1 MFAGRRIINNPVF
14 RGLSERFLENFIG
27 RTPNALRE
35 FGIGDF
41 IALQGTV
48 CQSLYLLY
56 SGRVRTNMV
65 NEEGKQVTIEE
76 IEAPRLLAPAFIF
89 ATDNR
94 FPVNIT
100 TLTNCEVLVL
110 NRTDFV
116 DLMHREKIVM
126 QNFLRIISDR
136 SIFLSRKLNAF
147 ALQDLK
153 TRLLAYL
160 REHEN
165 PRSRQEIADILGVAR
180 PSLARVLSELA
191 DEGYLRIEKRKITV
205 VRHKID

>member
-1 MFAGRRIINNPVF
+1 MDYKKLAEAPVF
-14 RGLSERFLENFIG
+14 RGLSERFLENLIG

-205 VRHKID
+205 VQHKID

>member
-1 MFAGRRIINNPVF
+1 MDYKKLAEAPVF

-76 IEAPRLLAPAFIF
+76 IEAVCWLRLLFLLQ
-89 ATDNR
+89 
-94 FPVNIT
+94 T
-100 TLTNCEVLVL
+100 TV
-110 NRTDFV
+110 
-116 DLMHREKIVM
+116 
-126 QNFLRIISDR
+126 
-136 SIFLSRKLNAF
+136 SR
-147 ALQDLK
+147 
-153 TRLLAYL
+153 
-160 REHEN
+160 
-165 PRSRQEIADILGVAR
+165 
-180 PSLARVLSELA
+180 
-191 DEGYLRIEKRKITV
+191 
-205 VRHKID
+205 

>member
-1 MFAGRRIINNPVF
+1 MDYKKLAEAPVF

-110 NRTDFV
+110 NR
-116 DLMHREKIVM
+116 
-126 QNFLRIISDR
+126 